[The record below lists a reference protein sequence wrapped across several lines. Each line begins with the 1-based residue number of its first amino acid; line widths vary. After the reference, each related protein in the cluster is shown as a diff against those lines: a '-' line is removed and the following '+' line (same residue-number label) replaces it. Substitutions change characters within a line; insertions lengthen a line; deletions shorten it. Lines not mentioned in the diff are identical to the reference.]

1 MRIYIKYLLWLSE
14 VFGTKEEIV
23 EVPGETTV
31 AGVLRALIARRPR
44 AESYIRNI
52 LSGNSEIIV
61 LHNSMTPVNGLDTV
75 LRDQDTITLI
85 PPVSGG

>member
-23 EVPGETTV
+23 EVPEETTV
-31 AGVLRALIARRPR
+31 AGVLRALITQRPR
-44 AESYIRNI
+44 AENYIRNI

-61 LHNSMTPVNGLDTV
+61 LHNSMTPANGLDTI